1 MNTRVADGFGDYVSV
16 DEEPVFERSD
26 SKLSVDG
33 IMQSVRNFA
42 TLSEALRIVGAA
54 VLLASMSVFLLQGW
68 NDGNDI
74 RRYLLLLT
82 QTGLLA
88 AAGFA
93 MSHGLKEAKGAR
105 IFFGL
110 ALVSIPA
117 NFTILGALLYSVFQ
131 WDGGLSTYPGY
142 ATWQI
147 ENIASTGFTVGGAMI
162 VLLPVTLFCFAIMAR
177 HSAKSLTLHFL
188 VLNAL
193 LLIPIRSS
201 LTAGTI
207 ALLGV
212 LYALF
217 IVSKLAGKDRSLKT
231 GEGKF
236 ALATLFIPIGIILF
250 RSMYFY
256 QIDSLMVAMV
266 SLALFLSARQVSLFP
281 DRSARLAV
289 FLEILS
295 LPFAMVAALSLTDAF
310 APGLANGLAAP
321 LFAAVYAVMAL
332 DVLRRTGSRKLRK
345 VIGVSISLSVAL
357 SFTLSVANAPSALTA
372 LLSLTA
378 GVMLVLWGAAGK
390 KPVAMFGGIVTSLA
404 GAGFGFDA
412 IVQLVMSS
420 SWIDLAIFG
429 ASAIALGSV
438 VDRHG
443 VVIKL
448 RLDKWFNAIGE
459 RKETCALEA

>member
-1 MNTRVADGFGDYVSV
+1 MNTRVADGYGDYLSDDKGPVFVKSRAGFSV
-16 DEEPVFERSD
+16 DS
-26 SKLSVDG
+26 

-42 TLSEALRIVGAA
+42 TLSEALRIMGAA

-131 WDGGLSTYPGY
+131 WDAGLTTYPEY
-142 ATWQI
+142 ASWQI
-147 ENIASTGFTVGGAMI
+147 ENIAGTGVTLGGAML
-162 VLLPVTLFCFAIMAR
+162 VLLPVTMFCFAIMAR
-177 HSAKSLTLHFL
+177 QSAKSLTLHFL
-188 VLNAL
+188 GLNAL
-193 LLIPIRSS
+193 LLLPIRSS
-201 LTAGTI
+201 MAAGTI
-207 ALLGV
+207 ALLGI

-217 IVSKLAGKDRSLKT
+217 IVGKLAAEDRTLKT

-236 ALATLFIPIGIILF
+236 ALATLFIPLGIILF

-256 QIDSLMVAMV
+256 QVDSLMLAMV
-266 SLALFLSARQVSLFP
+266 SLALFLSTRQVSLFP
-281 DRSARLAV
+281 DRSPRLAV
-289 FLEILS
+289 FLETLS
-295 LPFAMVAALSLTDAF
+295 LPFAMLAALSLTDAF
-310 APGLANGLAAP
+310 APALAQGLVAP
-321 LFAAVYAVMAL
+321 LFAAVYTVMAL

-345 VIGVSISLSVAL
+345 VTSASISLSVAL
-357 SFTLSVANAPSALTA
+357 SFTLSVASAPTALTA
-372 LLSLTA
+372 ILSLAAGAMLILWGVSGRKPFVMFGGLVTAAA
-378 GVMLVLWGAAGK
+378 GVML
-390 KPVAMFGGIVTSLA
+390 
-404 GAGFGFDA
+404 GFDE
-412 IVQLVMSS
+412 IVRLVISS
-420 SWIDLAIFG
+420 SWIDLALFG

-448 RLDKWFNAIGE
+448 RLDTWFNKVGE
-459 RKETCALEA
+459 PKDPIALES